1 MNESLGRALK
11 GHLDCDLVLGAQ
23 GLAESWGMEDTW
35 GHDSPFSFKGEGDVC
50 QS

>member
-1 MNESLGRALK
+1 MNESLGLALK

-23 GLAESWGMEDTW
+23 GLAESWGTEDPR
-35 GHDSPFSFKGEGDVC
+35 GHDSPLSFKREGGVC